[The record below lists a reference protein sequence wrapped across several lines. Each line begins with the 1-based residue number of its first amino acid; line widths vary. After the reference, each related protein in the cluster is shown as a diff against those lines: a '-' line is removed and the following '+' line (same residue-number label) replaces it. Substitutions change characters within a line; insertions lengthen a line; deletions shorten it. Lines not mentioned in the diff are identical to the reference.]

1 MKPSSGREF
10 RCLPPSAGAFTL
22 IELLVVIAII
32 GILASMLLPALG
44 SSKEKAKSAKCLS
57 NMRQMGVALAA
68 YTSDNEARYPGC
80 LNAYNDWGPGLFFY
94 YPVRLLPYM
103 GGAKRTFECAS
114 SPVDAIWDANVNTSF
129 VNGND
134 MLMRASGAG
143 TRFSIGYNDWGIGT
157 VGGAGLGLGGDIN
170 SASSEVVESMIAKP
184 VDMIALGDTVA
195 DGSWDASLDPHESDQ
210 WPARR
215 HGGKYTNLVMA
226 DGHAESPLRS
236 LVVDPDNDLWRA
248 RWNNDADPHRER
260 DAALGAAAGG
270 RWANA
275 FLTVDTR
282 P

>member
-1 MKPSSGREF
+1 MNPILSCERPRGEIR
-10 RCLPPSAGAFTL
+10 PGGFTL

-44 SSKEKAKSAKCLS
+44 SAKEKAKSAKCLS
-57 NMRQMGVALAA
+57 NMRQMGFALAT
-68 YTSDNEARYPGC
+68 YTSDQDTRYPGC
-80 LNAYNDWGPGLFFY
+80 LNAYGNWGAGLFFY

-103 GGAKRTFECAS
+103 GGAKRAFECPS
-114 SPVDAIWDANVNTSF
+114 SRQNTLWDTNLNNSF
-129 VNGND
+129 VGGND
-134 MLMRASGAG
+134 LLMQASGAG

-157 VGGAGLGLGGDIN
+157 VGGTGLGLGGDIN
-170 SASSEVVESMIAKP
+170 SGNAEVQEAMIAKP

-215 HGGKYTNLVMA
+215 HGGKFTNLVMA

-236 LVVDPDNDLWRA
+236 LVVDPNNDVWRA
-248 RWNNDADPHRER
+248 RWNNDASPHRER
-260 DAALGAAAGG
+260 DAALGASAGG
-270 RWANA
+270 SWANA
-275 FLTVDTR
+275 FLTENIR